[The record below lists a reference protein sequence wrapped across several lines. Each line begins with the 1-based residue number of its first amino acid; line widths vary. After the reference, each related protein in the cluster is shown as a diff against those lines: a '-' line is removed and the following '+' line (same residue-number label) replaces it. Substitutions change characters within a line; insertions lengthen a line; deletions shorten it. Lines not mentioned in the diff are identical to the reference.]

1 MMRASSLWYCYYFV
15 LSAHGMKDSFAALVK
30 STTAAPF
37 RHSFEEKLHGL
48 YLLSQGIQFCQFSLR
63 EFLPPIRYGR
73 GGAKAKKELAYFVQ
87 RESHLPRTLHQRKPV
102 QNAVI
107 VASLSARALCFGK
120 NPYLLVIADG

>member
-37 RHSFEEKLHGL
+37 RHSFEEKLHCL

-87 RESHLPRTLHQRKPV
+87 RESHLPRTLHQGEPI

-107 VASLSARALCFGK
+107 VASLSARALGFGK